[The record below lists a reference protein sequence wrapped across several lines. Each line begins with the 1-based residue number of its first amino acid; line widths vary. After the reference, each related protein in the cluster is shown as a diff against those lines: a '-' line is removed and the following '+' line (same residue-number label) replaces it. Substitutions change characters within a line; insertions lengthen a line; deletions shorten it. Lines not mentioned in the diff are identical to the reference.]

1 MNALA
6 QVKEAVKPAAQAA
19 DDNAK
24 RRQIVEGARSIFLAN
39 GFDAA
44 SMNDIARA
52 AGVSKGTLYVY
63 FTNKEQLFE
72 AIVHQECL
80 FHAETTFHLD
90 PSDHDVEATLLRLGK
105 GFIDFL
111 CAPQKAS
118 ALRTVIAIADRMPE
132 IGKVFYETGPGVG
145 IAKLAAYLRAQNAAG
160 VVAIDDC
167 EVAAAQFLDACQSML
182 FKPVLFNFSTAPKA
196 EAIDHVVGIAVRTFM
211 RAYKA

>member
-6 QVKEAVKPAAQAA
+6 QVKMPPQA

-72 AIVHQECL
+72 AIVHAECL
-80 FHAETTFHLD
+80 VHAETTFDLD
-90 PSDHDVEATLLRLGK
+90 PNDHEVEATLFRLGK
-105 GFIDFL
+105 GFIAFL
-111 CAPQKAS
+111 CAPQK
-118 ALRTVIAIADRMPE
+118 
-132 IGKVFYETGPGVG
+132 
-145 IAKLAAYLRAQNAAG
+145 
-160 VVAIDDC
+160 
-167 EVAAAQFLDACQSML
+167 
-182 FKPVLFNFSTAPKA
+182 
-196 EAIDHVVGIAVRTFM
+196 
-211 RAYKA
+211 